1 MSRKCLNLRITVH
14 RLTTAQLNLYFS
26 WTFSSDDQLWND
38 AMVNAVSELRDV
50 ARQEGIFDESS
61 SIYPNYAIAG
71 TTAEELYGS
80 VNAARLRS
88 IKASVDP
95 NSVMNLAG
103 GFDI

>member
-1 MSRKCLNLRITVH
+1 
-14 RLTTAQLNLYFS
+14 
-26 WTFSSDDQLWND
+26 
-38 AMVNAVSELRDV
+38 MVNAISELREV

-61 SIYPNYAIAG
+61 AIYPNYAIAG
-71 TTAEELYGS
+71 TTADQLYGS